1 MSTRA
6 DKKTKVSPVEV
17 PQPPN
22 KPLTA
27 FLQFR
32 MDHFKQVQSENPGK
46 KIGELSKIIGDMWKE
61 IDPKDKDKYEAVYKK
76 NHEKYTKE
84 KEDYEKSFGKIKRKS
99 SKSSEKT
106 EKSKGKSKK

>member
-6 DKKTKVSPVEV
+6 EKKGRTAPVE
-17 PQPPN
+17 PPRPPS

-27 FLQFR
+27 FLKFR
-32 MDHFKQVQSENPGK
+32 MDHFKQVQQENPGK

-61 IDPKDKDKYEAVYKK
+61 IDPKNKAEYEASYKK
-76 NHEKYTKE
+76 DHAKYTKE
-84 KEDYEKSFGKIKRKS
+84 KEDYENNFGKIKRKS
-99 SKSSEKT
+99 SKSTEKT